1 MSEQRPVPQPWP
13 HEHGPSRERARHL
26 LSHGTDENV
35 YVLGIDQA
43 QRSGWAVHD
52 LRRFVLHGFTTNA
65 DEQQDAVK
73 AVRKLPGFDISRLLV
88 LFEDHSNIPASSGIP
103 TKNILSL
110 GDSRGGWRML
120 LEILKHPPSQR
131 MLVEPSE
138 WRRVMGVRINLP
150 RAAWKKSAL
159 FWATVVAGQPVTDD
173 NEAEAMAIAQW
184 GAVDGLF
191 RWAKKRELE
200 LGKRRSA

>member
-26 LSHGTDENV
+26 LSHGTDEPC

-52 LRRFVLHGFTTNA
+52 LSRFVLHGYTTTA
-65 DEQQDAVK
+65 EQQQA
-73 AVRKLPGFDISRLLV
+73 ALRALRKLRGFDVSRLLV
-88 LFEDHSNIPASSGIP
+88 LFEDHRHIPARQGVNVE
-103 TKNILSL
+103 TILGM
-110 GDSRGGWRML
+110 GDARGGWRML
-120 LEILKHPPSQR
+120 LEILQHPKSQR
-131 MLVEPSE
+131 MLVEPKE
-138 WRRVMGVRINLP
+138 WRRVMGLRINLP
-150 RAAWKKSAL
+150 TAACKQSAM
-159 FWATVVAGQPVTDD
+159 FWATVVAGAPVTDD

>member
-26 LSHGTDENV
+26 LSHGTDEPC

-52 LRRFVLHGFTTNA
+52 LRRFVLHGYTTTA
-65 DEQQDAVK
+65 EQQQDALR
-73 AVRKLPGFDISRLLV
+73 AVRKLPGFDVSRLLV
-88 LFEDHSNIPASSGIP
+88 LFEDHRHIPARQGVNVE
-103 TKNILSL
+103 TILGM
-110 GDSRGGWRML
+110 GDARGGWRML
-120 LEILKHPPSQR
+120 LEILQHPKSQR
-131 MLVEPSE
+131 MLVEPKE
-138 WRRVMGVRINLP
+138 WRRVMGLRINLP
-150 RAAWKKSAL
+150 TAACKQSAM
-159 FWATVVAGQPVTDD
+159 FWATVVAGAPVTDD